1 MRWGYYDRIHPIVI
15 YTEMKFTFRTFF
27 CGAGDCIFLLL
38 RNNEEKICIMVDCGK
53 YTEEIDCFVRNE
65 LTNKID
71 YLIVTHIDNDHING
85 LVSMLSQNHDLVI
98 GHIIYNCYQR
108 NSDTVK
114 TWTEKMKGNVNRLY
128 GQLPIVVDIMDQ
140 NINEQKAVT
149 LAECIL
155 QKEEWKRV
163 WQKEY
168 VSDVSPVIQ
177 LANDMGRIVFL
188 APSMTALE
196 QLDKKYRKLFW
207 KCLYKQKMEDYN
219 QEETIY
225 EALMRIAQMD
235 ETEVVEEVNVKDST
249 LNEETLKQFAAAK
262 LQKMDDNNIASIA
275 FVWEHQGHRIL
286 FMGDADPMQ
295 VSKAIENVYKEE
307 KKPII
312 FDLIK
317 VSHHGSAHST
327 AHELMNVADSERF
340 FFAGGS
346 NKRPSIETLGR
357 IITTPLPE
365 GIGYREIR
373 YNRQNGLLKE
383 LAALSDD
390 EKKKLHIEVKNN
402 ENSYEVSY

>member
-1 MRWGYYDRIHPIVI
+1 MII
-15 YTEMKFTFRTFF
+15 KFRTFF
-27 CGAGDCIFLLL
+27 CGAGDCIFLILS
-38 RNNEEKICIMVDCGK
+38 NNDKKMHIMVDCGK
-53 YTEEIDCFVRNE
+53 YTEEIDSFVRNE
-65 LTNKID
+65 LTNTID

-85 LVSMLSQNHDLVI
+85 LVSMLSQNHELVI

-108 NSDTVK
+108 NTGTAK
-114 TWTEKMKGNVNRLY
+114 PWTEKMKENVDRLF
-128 GQLPIVVDIMDQ
+128 GQLPIVVDMMDQ

-155 QKEEWKRV
+155 QKDDWKRV
-163 WQKEY
+163 WQIEY
-168 VSDVSPVIQ
+168 ATDESPVIQ
-177 LANDMGRIVFL
+177 LDNDMGRIVFL

-196 QLDKKYRKLFW
+196 LLDKKYRKLFW
-207 KCLYKQKMEDYN
+207 KFLYKQKMEDYN

-235 ETEVVEEVNVKDST
+235 EAEVVEEEDVKECT
-249 LNEETLKQFAAAK
+249 LNEETLRQHAASK

-275 FVWEHQGHRIL
+275 FIWEHHDHRIL
-286 FMGDADPMQ
+286 FMGDADPIQ
-295 VSKAIENVYKEE
+295 VSNAIDNIYKEE
-307 KKPII
+307 KKPVI

-327 AHELMNVADSERF
+327 AHELMNVADSERLF
-340 FFAGGS
+340 FTGGS
-346 NKRPSIETLGR
+346 SKRPSLETLGR

-365 GIGYREIR
+365 GIEYREIR

-390 EKKKLHIEVKNN
+390 EKDNLHIKVKYND
-402 ENSYEVSY
+402 NSYEVSY

>member
-1 MRWGYYDRIHPIVI
+1 
-15 YTEMKFTFRTFF
+15 MKFTFRTFF

-38 RNNEEKICIMVDCGK
+38 CNNEEKIYIMVDCGK
-53 YTEEIDCFVRNE
+53 YTEEIDNFVRNE

-108 NSDTVK
+108 NAGSAK
-114 TWTEKMKGNVNRLY
+114 PWTEKMKENVNRLY
-128 GQLPIVVDIMDQ
+128 GQLPIVIDMMDQ

-149 LAECIL
+149 LAEFIL

-207 KCLYKQKMEDYN
+207 KCLYKQKTEDYN

-235 ETEVVEEVNVKDST
+235 ETEVVGEVNVKDST

-295 VSKAIENVYKEE
+295 VRDAIENVYKEE

-327 AHELMNVADSERF
+327 ANELMNVADSERF
-340 FFAGGS
+340 FFTGGS
-346 NKRPSIETLGR
+346 SKRPSLETLGR
-357 IITTPLPE
+357 IITAPLPTGVE
-365 GIGYREIR
+365 YREIR

-383 LAALSDD
+383 LAVLSDD

-402 ENSYEVSY
+402 DNSYEVSY

>member
-1 MRWGYYDRIHPIVI
+1 
-15 YTEMKFTFRTFF
+15 
-27 CGAGDCIFLLL
+27 
-38 RNNEEKICIMVDCGK
+38 MVDCGK
-53 YTEEIDCFVRNE
+53 YTEEIDNFVRTE

-108 NSDTVK
+108 NEDTTK
-114 TWTEKMKGNVNRLY
+114 PWTEKMKENVNRLY
-128 GQLPIVVDIMDQ
+128 GRLPIVIDMMDKK
-140 NINEQKAVT
+140 INEQKAVT

-155 QKEEWKRV
+155 QKEEWKRA

-207 KCLYKQKMEDYN
+207 KCLYKQKTEDYN

-295 VSKAIENVYKEE
+295 VSNAIENVYKEE

-327 AHELMNVADSERF
+327 ANELMYVADSERF
-340 FFAGGS
+340 FFTGGGR
-346 NKRPSIETLGR
+346 KRPSLETLGR
-357 IITTPLPE
+357 IITTPLSE

-373 YNRQNGLLKE
+373 YNRPNGLLKE

-390 EKKKLHIEVKNN
+390 EKRNLHFEVKYN
-402 ENSYEVSY
+402 ENSYEVSC

>member
-1 MRWGYYDRIHPIVI
+1 
-15 YTEMKFTFRTFF
+15 MKFTFRTFF

-38 RNNEEKICIMVDCGK
+38 SNNEEKICIMVDCGK
-53 YTEEIDCFVRNE
+53 YTEEIDNFVRTE
-65 LTNKID
+65 LTNKVD

-108 NSDTVK
+108 NEDTAK
-114 TWTEKMKGNVNRLY
+114 PWTEKMKENVNRLY
-128 GQLPIVVDIMDQ
+128 GRLPIVIDMMDQ

-207 KCLYKQKMEDYN
+207 KCLYKQKTEDYN

-249 LNEETLKQFAAAK
+249 LNEETLKQFAATK

-275 FVWEHQGHRIL
+275 FIWEYQGHRIL

-295 VSKAIENVYKEE
+295 VSNAIGNVYKED
-307 KKPII
+307 KKPVI

-327 AHELMNVADSERF
+327 ANELMNVADSKMF
-340 FFAGGS
+340 FFTGGS
-346 NKRPSIETLGR
+346 SKRPSLETLGR
-357 IITTPLPE
+357 IITAPLPTGVE
-365 GIGYREIR
+365 CREIR
-373 YNRQNGLLKE
+373 YNRQNGLLIE